1 MVPKPRHDENGFVA
15 IEFVLIMSVLIA
27 LFMLTLAYAVKAH
40 SHRIAAAAAE
50 QGLAAASSYDGSAAA
65 GQSAT
70 EHYLATLGGGLTDSH
85 VQVSRGAQRA
95 TVSVVAHAPDFIP
108 LLPMTVRVNVTGP
121 VERVVPPTTPSARAA
136 GVTP

>member
-1 MVPKPRHDENGFVA
+1 MVRRPRHDENGFVA
-15 IEFVLIMSVLIA
+15 IEFVMIMSVLIA

-50 QGLAAASSYDGSAAA
+50 QGLAAASSYDGNAAA

-70 EHYLATLGGGLTDSH
+70 EHYLANLGGGLTDSH
-85 VQVSRGAQRA
+85 VQVSRGAQTA

-108 LLPMTVRVNVTGP
+108 LLPMTVHVNVSGP
-121 VERVVPPTTPSARAA
+121 VERVVPPSANSAPSA
-136 GVTP
+136 GGTP